1 MDKFWQDAEQKWKD
15 IQNMGLEL
23 MCKTDTIMPM
33 LNGFVLEGNEV
44 GQFPDL
50 LAMFLYDGKQTADS
64 ADLQTYVNKAIEQIK
79 SNRET
84 NKDVYEIPMDVLEK
98 KYHGCGNGIA
108 VIDKTTRKVIDID
121 YTTARLKVITEQN
134 ISMCKSAGK
143 IIKEDEK
150 TITYRANFSS
160 CQVCLF

>member
-1 MDKFWQDAEQKWKD
+1 MPKYKIMGERTLVEAWTYIVEAEDEDQ
-15 IQNMGLEL
+15 
-23 MCKTDTIMPM
+23 
-33 LNGFVLEGNEV
+33 
-44 GQFPDL
+44 
-50 LAMFLYDGKQTADS
+50 
-64 ADLQTYVNKAIEQIK
+64 AIEKIK

-108 VIDKTTRKVIDID
+108 VIDKTTRKVVDID
-121 YTTARLKVITEQN
+121 YTTARLKVIKEQN

-143 IIKEDEK
+143 IIKEDEN